1 MEIDTV
7 LKADFTGLAA
17 ARAGY
22 DALVTAFN
30 AHVEAWKRTV
40 VDRLHNSGWTGSAAT
55 RAFADL
61 DLFASKLLA
70 ADDELKLVSGVL
82 ADAQQ
87 SIALVQA
94 ELIQALDDAKA
105 AGITVKP
112 DGAMS
117 WENKDDT
124 FEVKAKSL
132 SLRVQ
137 DALHDA
143 QHADDAI
150 TRRLRHFAENAT
162 TGTGLDATAALADKA
177 GAGTRETPP
186 DARATPAQV
195 KAWWDGLTPAEQ
207 QHLIH
212 NRPEQIGNR
221 DGVPCLA
228 RDQANR
234 IILRQRRAELQGELD
249 RIGKPGPPMIGPGNT
264 VMGNPG
270 EDRIRTIKDQ
280 LKGIDDIQE
289 KLDHSKAPLYQPTF
303 LLGFDTKDNGHA
315 LVAVNNPDT
324 ADNVLTFVPGTKS
337 KLGEIKGDMDKSYEM
352 ANSAYKAADGSKKT
366 TATITWTGYD
376 APQEIV
382 PGALFGQNALD
393 ARDDLHNFQTGL
405 RATHEGV
412 PSNNTIMGH
421 SYGSAVVGMAMR
433 DRGLPVDSAVFVGSP
448 GVGVDNIKE
457 LQIDPS
463 RVFVARGDK
472 DTVAPWA
479 EGIGGSGGIYGADP
493 ADPAFGA
500 TVVPTS
506 PGTDHGHYWNENS
519 ASWKAFGRIATGGRP

>member
-40 VDRLHNSGWTGSAAT
+40 VDRLHNSGWTGSTAT

-117 WENKDDT
+117 WEDKDAA

-137 DALHDA
+137 DALRDA
-143 QHADDAI
+143 QHADEAI

-162 TGTGLDATAALADKA
+162 TGTGLDGAAALADKA

-186 DARATPAQV
+186 DAKATPAQV

-212 NRPEQIGNR
+212 NRPDQIGNR

-249 RIGKPGPPMIGPGNT
+249 RIGKPGQPMSGPGNT
-264 VMGNPG
+264 VM
-270 EDRIRTIKDQ
+270 EDPKATRIKQIQDQ
-280 LKGIDDIQE
+280 LQGIDDIQN
-289 KLDHSKAPLYQPTF
+289 KLEHSKPPLYQPTF
-303 LLGFDTKDNGHA
+303 LLGFDTKGNGHA

-324 ADNVLTFVPGTKS
+324 ADNVLTFVPGTTA
-337 KLGEIKGDMDKSYEM
+337 KLGNINGDMDKAYEM
-352 ANSAYKAADGSKKT
+352 ANSAREAAKGTGKT
-366 TATITWTGYD
+366 TATIAWSGYD
-376 APQEIV
+376 APQTL
-382 PGALFGQNALD
+382 PNAAFGQPGLD
-393 ARDDLHNFQTGL
+393 ARDSIYNFQTGL
-405 RATHEGV
+405 RATHEGP

-421 SYGSAVVGMAMR
+421 SYGSVAVGMAMR
-433 DRGLPVDSAVFVGSP
+433 DRGLPVDGAVFVGSP
-448 GVGVDNIKE
+448 GLGVDNIKE
-457 LQIDPS
+457 LRIDPS
-463 RVFVARGDK
+463 RVFVARGDQ
-472 DTVAPWA
+472 DSIADWA
-479 EGIGGSGGIYGADP
+479 GLGYGADP

-500 TVVPTS
+500 TAVPTDA
-506 PGTDHGHYWNENS
+506 GTDHGHYWNES
-519 ASWKAFGRIATGGRP
+519 TPSWSAFGRIAAGGRP